1 MKTRI
6 LKLNV
11 LLLTITLLIFASCEG
26 LLESENL
33 EEGIFTF
40 WSNFDGPPIDIFV
53 DNTYYG
59 SINTFYSSNPG
70 CEADGCVTLVLAPGY
85 TILKPLSKLEIPE
98 HLKNGMGPL
107 KLRQMYAACW
117 DYLPDDPGIGIVVK
131 L

>member
-1 MKTRI
+1 MKLRK

-11 LLLTITLLIFASCEG
+11 LLLTISLLIFVSCEG

-33 EEGIFTF
+33 EEGMFTF

-70 CEADGCVTLVLAPGY
+70 CEADGSVTVVL
-85 TILKPLSKLEIPE
+85 S
-98 HLKNGMGPL
+98 
-107 KLRQMYAACW
+107 
-117 DYLPDDPGIGIVVK
+117 PGIYDFEAIEQAGNTGTPKEWDGTIEIKADVCST
-131 L
+131 LGLSP